1 LIETII
7 RYLSNKSING
17 TNLIIYRKLKM
28 KKIVLAGIAA
38 AALVSTSAMADIT
51 ASATA
56 SWDASA
62 TKDTSSVLVVT
73 PLKSLTFQY
82 AEGIKAFN
90 NQKGAFDITIEGQ
103 SGATDFTLTSQIVSN
118 TLSRTTDASTLD
130 VGVNWNGTALSK
142 TTPVTM
148 IDTANNISAGL
159 DALAVSTA
167 YAGSDRVSTQG
178 LFDFSIDS
186 ATSDGSTAAEFSAL
200 TDGYWSGDV
209 RVQFTAVWTV

>member
-1 LIETII
+1 M
-7 RYLSNKSING
+7 N
-17 TNLIIYRKLKM
+17 
-28 KKIVLAGIAA
+28 KIVLAGIVA
-38 AALVSTSAMADIT
+38 AALISSNAMADIT

-62 TKDTSSVLVVT
+62 TKDTTSALVVT

-90 NQKGAFDITIEGQ
+90 TQKGAFDITIEGQ
-103 SGATDFTLTSQIVSN
+103 SGATDFMLTSQIVSN

-130 VGVNWNGTALSK
+130 VGVNWNGNALSK
-142 TTPVTM
+142 TAPVTM

-167 YAGSDRVSTQG
+167 YAGSDRTSAQG
-178 LFDFSIDS
+178 NFDFNIES
-186 ATSDGSTAAEFSAL
+186 ATSDGSTTAQFSDL

>member
-1 LIETII
+1 M
-7 RYLSNKSING
+7 N
-17 TNLIIYRKLKM
+17 
-28 KKIVLAGIAA
+28 KIVLAGVVA
-38 AALVSTSAMADIT
+38 AALVSSNAMADVT

-62 TKDTSSVLVVT
+62 TKDTTSALVVT
-73 PLKSLTFQY
+73 PLKSLSFQY

-90 NQKGAFDITIEGQ
+90 TQKGAFDITIEGQ
-103 SGATDFTLTSQIVSN
+103 SGATDFMLTSQIVSN

-130 VGVNWNGTALSK
+130 VGVNWNGSALSK
-142 TTPVTM
+142 ATPVTM

-178 LFDFSIDS
+178 NFDFNIES
-186 ATSDGSTAAEFSAL
+186 ATTDGSTAAEFSDL

>member
-1 LIETII
+1 
-7 RYLSNKSING
+7 
-17 TNLIIYRKLKM
+17 M
-28 KKIVLAGIAA
+28 KKILLVSAVAA
-38 AALVSTSAMADIT
+38 AFVSINAMADIT

-62 TKDTSSVLVVT
+62 TKDTTSALVVT

-90 NQKGAFDITIEGQ
+90 NQKGAFDITVEGQ

-130 VGVNWNGTALSK
+130 VGVNWNGTALDK

-159 DALAVSTA
+159 DVLAVSTA
-167 YAGSDRVSTQG
+167 YAGSERVSTQG
-178 LFDFSIDS
+178 NFDFSIDS
-186 ATSDGSTAAEFSAL
+186 ATSDGSTQTEFSEL